1 MVLSVPE
8 KRFMDRFLNRCVLVG
23 FCCLLLSAPVQVLEA
38 QQEQNRYNVL
48 FIAVDDLRPELGA
61 YGRSYVNTPSID
73 RLAEAGVTFTNHY
86 VPAPTCGVSRYAL
99 LTGRSPAQSG
109 VRHGNKALY
118 QGDQALS
125 QERKEGAQSMPEL
138 FRRSGYHTVNI
149 GKISHTPDG
158 KVYSYD
164 GSGSGRPEVPH
175 AWDELPTPYGP
186 WEYGWGAFFAYPD
199 GRHREDGTG
208 LRDLMNF
215 EAQKDTDLPDGMLA
229 ETAVEKLGEL
239 SQTEEPFF
247 MGLGFY
253 KPHLP
258 FVAPEEDR
266 KAVENWNVPPT
277 PHPQKL
283 DSAYWSGSW
292 EFYSYDMPFETSKP
306 LSKSARMKTR
316 KAYLACVRYVDR
328 QVGTVL
334 DALEAE
340 GLSDSTIVVLWG
352 DHGWYL
358 GEYAQWGKHTLLER
372 ATRSPL
378 IIYHPDL
385 KNPGRTVDAP
395 VDTIDLYPTLVDL
408 ARPKFRKTHWPLDGV
423 SLRPLLEGKA
433 SSVKPGA
440 MTYWED
446 EQAVRTRDWRLITSG
461 NPGSW
466 SNTELYDLRNG
477 PESGEEVS
485 DEHPDVTRKLQRY
498 LRKRVTKRK

>member
-1 MVLSVPE
+1 MKQNVKIGGLLIV
-8 KRFMDRFLNRCVLVG
+8 FCLVAFG
-23 FCCLLLSAPVQVLEA
+23 PGWEAHA
-38 QQEQNRYNVL
+38 QQGQNRLNVL

-61 YGRSYVNTPSID
+61 YGREYVSTPSID
-73 RLAEAGVTFTNHY
+73 QLADSGVTFTNHY

-118 QGDQALS
+118 KGEHALS
-125 QERKEGAQSMPEL
+125 QEQKEGAQSMPEL

-158 KVYSYD
+158 KVYAYD

-186 WEYGWGAFFAYPD
+186 WDYGWGAFFAYPD
-199 GRHREDGTG
+199 GHHREDGSG
-208 LRDLMNF
+208 RRDLMNF

-229 ETAVEKLGEL
+229 ETAVKKLKEL
-239 SQTEEPFF
+239 GRTDKPFF

-253 KPHLP
+253 KPHMP
-258 FVAPEEDR
+258 FVAPEKDR
-266 KAVENWNVPPT
+266 KAVENWDIPPT
-277 PHPQKL
+277 PHPEKL
-283 DSAYWSGSW
+283 DSAYWSGSG
-292 EFYSYDMPFETSKP
+292 EFYGYDMPFKKTKP
-306 LSKSARMKTR
+306 LSKSARMRVR
-316 KAYLACVRYVDR
+316 KAYLACVRYADR
-328 QVGTVL
+328 QVGKVL
-334 DALEAE
+334 DALEDQ
-340 GLSDSTIVVLWG
+340 GLDDSTIVVLWG

-385 KNPGRTVDAP
+385 KNPGRRVDAP
-395 VDTIDLYPTLVDL
+395 VDTIDIYPTLMDL

-433 SSVKPGA
+433 DTLKPGA
-440 MTYWED
+440 VTYWGD
-446 EQAVRTRDWRLITSG
+446 GQSVRTRNWRLITSG
-461 NPGSW
+461 DPGNW
-466 SNTELYDLRNG
+466 KDKELYDLRKG
-477 PESGEEVS
+477 PETGNNVGDEYPEVS
-485 DEHPDVTRKLQRY
+485 RKLQKY
-498 LRKRVTKRK
+498 LKKRITKQK